1 MPSSPVATVRNA
13 SAIAIIGTL
22 MEEAT
27 DAGMFKFKT
36 PDGDSFEKRGRGQ
49 AVGIP
54 AQSSQLDNQYVLDL
68 IQVLRGYPRGR
79 RRWSIMQ
86 AIRAN
91 RRSVGFAI
99 PHQIE
104 DNVERVFL
112 EHCADAEKFKNRS
125 RGPEN
130 ALFHW
135 PQGKAAGMWAV
146 QSD

>member
-1 MPSSPVATVRNA
+1 MDEP
-13 SAIAIIGTL
+13 
-22 MEEAT
+22 T

-36 PDGDSFEKRGRGQ
+36 PDGESFGKRGRGR
-49 AVGIP
+49 AAGVP
-54 AQSSQLDNQYVLDL
+54 AQISQPDNQYVLDL
-68 IQVLRGYPRGR
+68 IQVLRGYPGGR

-91 RRSVGFAI
+91 RRNAGLGI

-104 DNVERVFL
+104 DSIERAFL
-112 EHCADAEKFKNRS
+112 EHCADAEKFKNRN
-125 RGPEN
+125 RAPES

-146 QSD
+146 YSDQIDAWLRDNIPGS